1 MPGVPASGLI
11 PARFSSLSPVFQ
23 FCKETHSSSGNNGKE
38 ATILMPR
45 RFLLLTSHLV
55 LCLTLLMARWVGE
68 LTFDH
73 FQHSNS
79 LIVIAF

>member
-11 PARFSSLSPVFQ
+11 PARFPSLSPVFL
-23 FCKETHSSSGNNGKE
+23 FCKETHSSSANNGKE
-38 ATILMPR
+38 TTILIPR

-55 LCLTLLMARWVGE
+55 LCLTLLMARWVEE
-68 LTFDH
+68 LTFDR